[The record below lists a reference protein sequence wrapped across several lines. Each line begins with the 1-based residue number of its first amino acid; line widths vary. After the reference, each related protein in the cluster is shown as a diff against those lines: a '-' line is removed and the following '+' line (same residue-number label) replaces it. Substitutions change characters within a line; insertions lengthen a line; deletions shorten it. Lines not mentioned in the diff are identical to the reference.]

1 MFQLDVSAVPLL
13 SLRLVNLLLVLH
25 VYLWDFLKGS
35 CDFEPEEDEDQNN
48 SKRDKHSKRS
58 VLLLML
64 VLLPKLLFILL
75 LFFLLFLKLIYF

>member
-13 SLRLVNLLLVLH
+13 SLWLVNLLLVLY
-25 VYLWDFLKGS
+25 VYLRDFLKGG
-35 CDFEPEEDEDQNN
+35 CNFESEEDEDQNN
-48 SKRDKHSKRS
+48 TKRDKRSKRS